1 METGTTGVVDWRK
14 QSGGTVHPVSAYLK
28 RRRDVIGNIS
38 GVGLMKLLES
48 HEDQVKRG
56 RTANVET
63 LETSRERQEHLE
75 KKGCREEMMDDED

>member
-1 METGTTGVVDWRK
+1 M
-14 QSGGTVHPVSAYLK
+14 
-28 RRRDVIGNIS
+28 
-38 GVGLMKLLES
+38 GLMKLLES